1 MCRIIPWQNPLTTLL
16 QTASLN
22 KHLTE
27 YMKGLTAKV
36 FRTFNAS
43 MTFQDLLDRGT
54 PEKGTVQEKLNAYNH
69 ANRMVAILCNHQRAV
84 PKTHEQSMSK
94 MRDKVR
100 PRHARE

>member
-1 MCRIIPWQNPLTTLL
+1 M
-16 QTASLN
+16 N
-22 KHLTE
+22 KHLAS

-43 MTFQDLLDRGT
+43 LTFQELLDRGT
-54 PEKGTVQEKLNAYNH
+54 PEKGTTQEKLNAYNH

-94 MRDKVR
+94 MREKVR
-100 PRHARE
+100 VPLCCVGALDVDIRGLVSCVV